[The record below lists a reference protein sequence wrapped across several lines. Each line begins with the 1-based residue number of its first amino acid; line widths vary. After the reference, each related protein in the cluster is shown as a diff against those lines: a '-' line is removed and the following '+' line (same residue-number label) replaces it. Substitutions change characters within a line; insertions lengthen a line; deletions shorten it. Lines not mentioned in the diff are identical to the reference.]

1 MSLVADLI
9 TRETLSEYYEG
20 VFPTDDA
27 TNRRLDRLIAL
38 AAARL
43 RARVPSIDRR
53 LADGTLDPVLVE
65 GALAGII
72 LRTIRNPRGVIQE
85 QAGEFSYR
93 LAQATEAGSIVI
105 YDDDIADLLPPTGGI
120 GVAIGTVR
128 VGMPGWGAP

>member
-38 AAARL
+38 ASARL

-53 LADGTLDPVLVE
+53 LADGTLDPILVE

-85 QAGEFSYR
+85 P
-93 LAQATEAGSIVI
+93 LTW
-105 YDDDIADLLPPTGGI
+105 T
-120 GVAIGTVR
+120 
-128 VGMPGWGAP
+128 